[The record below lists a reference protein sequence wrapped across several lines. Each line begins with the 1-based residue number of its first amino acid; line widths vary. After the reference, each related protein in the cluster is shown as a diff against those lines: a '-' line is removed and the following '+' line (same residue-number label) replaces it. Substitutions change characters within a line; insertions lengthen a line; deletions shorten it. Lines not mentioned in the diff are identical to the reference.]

1 MRADRV
7 NLSVWLLQCF
17 WRGRDGDISLT
28 TQRCIMNGRIG
39 KFKVG
44 DLVTLSSYG
53 KSTNQNSCVTEAIRD
68 GYCVYG
74 MITRLSH
81 RNANY
86 PINVEWVG
94 YTGAVNIPTAFF
106 FREIKYY
113 RGAR

>member
-1 MRADRV
+1 M
-7 NLSVWLLQCF
+7 S
-17 WRGRDGDISLT
+17 
-28 TQRCIMNGRIG
+28 GRIG
-39 KFKVG
+39 KYRIG

-74 MITRLSH
+74 MITRLANGS
-81 RNANY
+81 ANY
-86 PINVEWVG
+86 PIHIEWVG

-113 RGAR
+113 RGVR